1 VELDS
6 GASELFGKG
15 SMTRGLVIGKFM
27 PVHKGHVAL
36 IRFALT
42 HCDEV
47 IVSMSYR
54 PDDPIDPE
62 KRFGWLREIFF
73 NELRIKPNLIEDN
86 FDDESLPW
94 PARTAQWAVVLKKI
108 YPTVDFVVSSE
119 SYGEP
124 LASALGAKHLM
135 FDPSRQ
141 SHPVS
146 ASLIREHPFR
156 YWDFIPEV
164 VRPHFVK
171 RLCFYGPESTGKSTL
186 AIRMAEKFNT
196 EFVPEVARELITSND
211 FTLDDIIRIGNAQTQ
226 RVLEK
231 TKTAN
236 RILFCDTDLITTQ
249 IYSQHYLG
257 EVPSVLYELEK
268 QITYHQ
274 YFLFDIDVP
283 WVADGLRDLG
293 ERRKEMFSL
302 FAAGLTSR
310 GIDFVTLSGAYEAR
324 EQTLIDFLEALLND

>member
-1 VELDS
+1 
-6 GASELFGKG
+6 
-15 SMTRGLVIGKFM
+15 MMRGLVIGKFM

-36 IRFALT
+36 IRYALT
-42 HCDEV
+42 HCAEV

-54 PDDPIDPE
+54 PDDPIDPG
-62 KRFGWLREIFF
+62 KRFGWLREIFS
-73 NELRIKPNLIEDN
+73 NESRVKPNLIEDN

-94 PARTAQWAVVLKKI
+94 PARTSQWAVVLKKI
-108 YPTVDFVVSSE
+108 YPRVDFVVSSE

-141 SHPVS
+141 SNPVS
-146 ASLIREHPFR
+146 ASLIREHPFL

-186 AIRMAEKFNT
+186 AIRLAEKFNT
-196 EFVPEVARELITSND
+196 EFVPEVARELITSNN
-211 FTLDDIIRIGNAQTQ
+211 FTIDDIIRIGNAQTQ

-236 RILFCDTDLITTQ
+236 KILFCDTDLITTQ

-257 EVPSVLYELEK
+257 EVPEVLYELEK
-268 QITYHQ
+268 KVSYHQ

-293 ERRKEMFSL
+293 ERREEIITV
-302 FAAGLTSR
+302 FAQRLMDS
-310 GIDFVTLSGAYEAR
+310 GIIPIPISGTYEVR
-324 EQTLIDFLEALLND
+324 EQMLIRYVNSLLGD